1 MEWRGGAGITGENV
15 GTLCRVVRF
24 DSWSFFFSFSFHL
37 FPGSPRPRNR
47 RGNAESR
54 VENVASVL
62 SQRDATHTRARSC
75 RVALYFH
82 FRCLPRGAVPPY
94 IYLIA
99 APPDRGLFSYTDNRF
114 TAAAYSSGC
123 AHFAPPLYGQ
133 FPFPLCRVLEIIK
146 SSLREDWL
154 RCLNLVYA
162 TVQSPSLVLVASFLS
177 LSLPF
182 SLSLSLSP
190 SLQTFP
196 FRFSLFFSL
205 RTVVRSYDVMKSMN
219 RGPLFISCQIFLLF
233 SFSVFRSS
241 AWCTSCPHT
250 FFRSS

>member
-146 SSLREDWL
+146 SSLRED
-154 RCLNLVYA
+154 
-162 TVQSPSLVLVASFLS
+162 
-177 LSLPF
+177 
-182 SLSLSLSP
+182 
-190 SLQTFP
+190 
-196 FRFSLFFSL
+196 
-205 RTVVRSYDVMKSMN
+205 
-219 RGPLFISCQIFLLF
+219 
-233 SFSVFRSS
+233 
-241 AWCTSCPHT
+241 
-250 FFRSS
+250 